1 MASTPS
7 VPDYTALANA
17 QSQASRF
24 NQVTP
29 YGTSYW
35 NGNTQIQGL
44 SPDQQTI
51 LDQQEQYSQGVGNKI
66 NEGLYSVGDMGIDT
80 TSLPQLDTQAG
91 DTVYQSYMNRLQPQM
106 TQQDESFRQ
115 QMANQGIAPGTP
127 AYDNAQRNLSQQQ
140 NDLMLQGAA
149 NAATAQNNVY
159 NTALNGQV
167 TIGNTPIN
175 RINSLRGGMQLN
187 NPQYSN
193 TGQAP
198 DLTGAASASYNS
210 NMGLYNADQAYKN
223 NMWNGLFS
231 LGSAYLSS

>member
-24 NQVTP
+24 NQITP
-29 YGTSYW
+29 YGTSTW
-35 NGNTQIQGL
+35 NGNTQTQAL
-44 SPDQQTI
+44 SPDQQNI

-66 NEGLYSVGDMGIDT
+66 NQGLYSIGSFGIDQ
-80 TSLPQLDTQAG
+80 SQLPQMDTQAG

-106 TQQDESFRQ
+106 SQQNESFRQ

-140 NDLMLQGAA
+140 NDLMLQGAS

-159 NTALNGQV
+159 NTALSGQV
-167 TIGNTPIN
+167 AIGNQPIN
-175 RINSLRGGMQLN
+175 QINALRGGMQLN
-187 NPQYSN
+187 NPTYSN
-193 TGQAP
+193 TGSAP
-198 DLTGAASASYNS
+198 NLTGAAQSQYNS
-210 NMGLYNADQAYKN
+210 NLGLYNADQAYEN
-223 NMWNGLFS
+223 NIWNGLFS
-231 LGSAYLSS
+231 LGSAYLGS

>member
-1 MASTPS
+1 MGTPS
-7 VPDYTALANA
+7 VPDYAALANA

-35 NGNTQIQGL
+35 NGNTYFQTL
-44 SPDQQTI
+44 SPNQQNI
-51 LDQQEQYSQGVGNKI
+51 LNQQEQYSQGVGNKI
-66 NEGLYSVGDMGIDT
+66 NQGLYSVGGFGVDQ
-80 TSLPQLDTQAG
+80 SKLPTLDTNAG
-91 DTVYQSYMNRLQPQM
+91 DTVYKSYMNRLQPQID
-106 TQQDESFRQ
+106 QQNESFRQ
-115 QMANQGIAPGTP
+115 QMANQGIAPGTA

-140 NDLMLQGAA
+140 NDLMLQGASI
-149 NAATAQNNVY
+149 AATAQNNTY

-175 RINSLRGGMQLN
+175 QLNALRNGLTLN
-187 NPQYSN
+187 NPAYN
-193 TGQAP
+193 NVGAAP
-198 DLTGAASASYNS
+198 DLTGSAQASYNA